1 MHLLNNMQEPLY
13 KQAEQLILRKIA
25 NHEYLPGAKLP
36 GTRQLAEKYGIN
48 RLTVNKAINN
58 LSQAGILSKK
68 PSSGTYVNKRIKN
81 QANAIDLNF
90 SNFGLMSIIK
100 RQGVVLNT
108 KVVNKDIF
116 HGIPYFSHK
125 LNLNESEDVFG
136 IHRLRLIRNTPVAL
150 EYNYVP
156 LKFFSDI
163 NQIDFNRVG
172 LYDYMIS
179 KKHKV
184 KHNNT
189 RLITI
194 NAEKKEANLMLVKEG
209 SLLFKI
215 QYINSDADYNIVE
228 YTESYLLPQEVNPNF
243 KVNYNNTEKK

>member
-13 KQAEQLILRKIA
+13 KQVEEIILRKIS

-58 LSQAGILSKK
+58 LAQAGVLSKK
-68 PSSGTYVNKRIKN
+68 PSSGTYVNKQIKSES
-81 QANAIDLNF
+81 NAINLNF
-90 SNFGLMSIIK
+90 SNSGLMSIIK
-100 RQGVVLNT
+100 KQGAILDT

-116 HGIPYFSHK
+116 HGIPFAHK
-125 LNLNESEDVFG
+125 LNLTEKEDIFG

-163 NQIDFNRVG
+163 NQINFNRIG

-184 KHNNT
+184 EHNNT

-194 NAEKKEANLMLVKEG
+194 HAERKEADLMLVKEG
-209 SLLFKI
+209 TTLFKI
-215 QYINSDADYNIVE
+215 QYINSDANYNIVE

-243 KVNYNNTEKK
+243 KVHYSNISN